1 MAETATKGRE
11 LISSRIIEPP
21 KFKVI
26 FVNDDYTP
34 MEFVIALLISIFKHD
49 QASATNITMQIHH
62 EGAGVA
68 GIYNFEIAEQKALD
82 ATMIARNNSHPLVIK
97 VEEA

>member
-21 KFKVI
+21 KYKVI

-34 MEFVIALLISIFKHD
+34 MEFVIHLLVEIFNKNLE
-49 QASATNITMQIHH
+49 QAKDITVQIH
-62 EGAGVA
+62 EQGKGIAGT
-68 GIYNFEIAEQKALD
+68 YNFEIAEQKVQES
-82 ATMIARNNSHPLVIK
+82 TMISRHNGHPLAVMMEK
-97 VEEA
+97 V